1 MSQLGSLR
9 DRRMSHTQ
17 ELQSPCENVTDN
29 VTENVT
35 DGTDN
40 GTGNGMCKITTFQTP
55 CAHEIEQKKITM

>member
-40 GTGNGMCKITTFQTP
+40 GTGNGTGNGMCNHNVPDPMCT
-55 CAHEIEQKKITM
+55 